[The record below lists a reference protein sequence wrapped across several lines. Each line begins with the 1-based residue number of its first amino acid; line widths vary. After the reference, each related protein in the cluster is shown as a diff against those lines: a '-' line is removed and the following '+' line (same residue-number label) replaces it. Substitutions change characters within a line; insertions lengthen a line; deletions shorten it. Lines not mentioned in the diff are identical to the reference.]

1 MAQRPGAKYKAE
13 RKAAEA
19 QANAAYASED
29 LDLLIDYFED
39 AEEVTNDSRR
49 LSERDRDYYDN
60 KQLTAKE
67 KKILARRGQPDII
80 INRIQTK
87 VNFLLG
93 YEASQRTDP
102 KGYPRTPAD
111 EDASEACSDA
121 LRYIRDDMNL
131 GQTFSQVWEN
141 MLIEGFGGAEF
152 SVDIANAPPT
162 EDGGQP
168 TLPEM
173 GGEIM
178 GGHVHWDRLFYD
190 PHSREA
196 DFADARYLGMV
207 VWMDKDEA
215 LAQWPDAEEAIEG
228 CINGEQG
235 KTYDDR
241 PAWKQWAI
249 SGKRPR
255 VRIVQMYYKKGP
267 AWHWC
272 IFTKGGKING
282 GEVPYKDEKGRSLC
296 PLIMQSSFVDRENM
310 RYGFVRAL
318 IGPQDEIN
326 KRRSK
331 MLHASMVR
339 QVKVEAGAVEDVD
352 RLREELAKSDGV
364 IETNPGFGLEILDNQ
379 VQFAHQAELLT
390 HATREI
396 DLMGPNAVMQGKG
409 ERGASGRAKLVDQQ
423 GGQIEIYRLVDR
435 HNHFKRRV
443 YQLLWAMVRQY
454 WTDKK
459 WIRVT
464 DDERN
469 VKFVGLNKPVTMAD
483 DLIEKAVKQGVPEE
497 QARQHVAQQ
506 AADPMM
512 AAQFQ
517 QIVRMENVPSEMEMD
532 IILEEVP
539 DAANLQQ
546 EQFEILAQLAQAGI
560 QFPPE
565 VYIKASALRD
575 KKELLDLL
583 EKAQDDPLN
592 QQANEK
598 QLEKLVTEIDKL
610 RADIAKTQAS
620 ARQAD
625 AMAAKTMLEADM
637 MDAQMGSVFMPQV
650 IPAQQQMPMMHPA
663 AQQMMPP
670 QVPMQPEMM
679 PQGMPQGM
687 PQDMG
692 PPPEDYL
699 AQMAPYMPMDGS
711 MDIENGAGYM
721 PAGVDPYA
729 QGLAQ
734 MDPNNLLGGPPT
746 Y

>member
-13 RKAAEA
+13 RREAEA
-19 QANAAYASED
+19 KASGYSSD
-29 LDLLIDYFED
+29 DNLDMLVDYFED

-67 KKILARRGQPDII
+67 KKVLAKRGQPDII

-152 SVDIANAPPT
+152 SIAPDDET
-162 EDGGQP
+162 
-168 TLPEM
+168 

-215 LAQWPDAEEAIEG
+215 LAQWPEAEQAIEM

-249 SGKRPR
+249 SGRRPR

-267 AWHWC
+267 LWHWC
-272 IFTKGGKING
+272 IFTKGGKITG

-296 PLIMQSSFVDRENM
+296 PLIMQSAFVDRENM

-339 QVKVEAGAVEDVD
+339 QVKMTKGAVDDVD
-352 RLREELAKSDGV
+352 EIREQIAKSDGI
-364 IETNPGFGLEILDNQ
+364 IEINPGFEDSFAVLDNQ
-379 VQFAHQAELLT
+379 VQFQHQAELLS

-483 DLIEKAVKQGVPEE
+483 DLIKQAIDEGVPEE
-497 QARQHVAQQ
+497 EAKAQIQQQAQQ
-506 AADPMM
+506 DPNI
-512 AAQFQ
+512 AAQLQ
-517 QIVRMENVPSEMEMD
+517 QIVRMENVPAEMEMD

-560 QFPPE
+560 KFPPE
-565 VYIKASALRD
+565 VYIKTSALRD
-575 KKELLDLL
+575 KKQLMDIL
-583 EKAQDDPLN
+583 EKAQADPMN
-592 QQANEK
+592 QAANEA
-598 QLEKLVTEIDKL
+598 QMEKLVAEIEKL
-610 RADIAKTQAS
+610 RAEVTKTQAS

-625 AMAAKTMLEADM
+625 AAAIKTMAEADM
-637 MDAQMGSVFMPQV
+637 LDAQIGSVIQPQV
-650 IPAQQQMPMMHPA
+650 IPAQAPMPMMHPA
-663 AQQMMPP
+663 PQQM
-670 QVPMQPEMM
+670 MQPEMM
-679 PQGMPQGM
+679 PQ
-687 PQDMG
+687 DFG
-692 PPPEDYL
+692 PPPDDYL
-699 AQMAPYMPMDGS
+699 SQMAPYMPMDGS
-711 MDIENGAGYM
+711 MDPENGAGYL
-721 PAGVDPYA
+721 PGGVDPYA
-729 QGLAQ
+729 SEVQPLEAT
-734 MDPNNLLGGPPT
+734 NLLGGPPT